1 MTFRTLR
8 PRQPL
13 VALEIC
19 ALCTGIISIL
29 GYFARRSTE
38 KFWTDECL
46 TAVMVN
52 DSSLTHML
60 GALRDEINAFPP
72 LPFVAGWFWVRIFG
86 GSEWSLRL
94 PSLLCLLVA
103 MIAIWLTMRR
113 LTHRVVAAVCAV
125 CVPLLSPLVRQQ
137 LVEAR
142 PYTLLLA
149 AFSIC
154 VYLFVVRGGVQQSR
168 AWDWRVV
175 AAHALLV
182 SCHHLGGVFSALL
195 VAVALLEYGFGRDRA
210 FRNYA
215 QSAIVGWVM
224 VLPSIPFYLAQRRL
238 GGELNWLGAPSLFA
252 LFDACTGFLGFAG
265 GAVVIPLVAA
275 YHTPIRRRLGIPEL
289 RRLALY
295 PRHVMLLLIAGNA
308 FIPLLWLESQ
318 FGLPLFLGRYLI
330 VQVIYWVFIIAFLVD
345 AHVEGEPLDSGSSD
359 TASAQQD
366 CQLGTSSVRQN
377 WLPVAITV
385 IVCTCLFVLISDGRQ
400 KSRIMLSHERDIIGV
415 ESYRELPVIIGSGN
429 HQDWYVLNHYTGKKR
444 KVYFLIDSTIANRG
458 PRYYGK
464 SMKRQIV
471 LLDAWVRRY
480 ETEFRVRDFTQ
491 FCREHDTFLFVDSAC
506 NPPFPSGISELDE
519 AHSAKSLVAT
529 RLVDSV
535 WLVSRR
541 DPN

>member
-13 VALEIC
+13 AALEILV
-19 ALCTGIISIL
+19 LCTGIISII
-29 GYFARRSTE
+29 GYFLRRSTE

-103 MIAIWLTMRR
+103 VIAIWLTLRR

-125 CVPLLSPLVRQQ
+125 CVPLLTPLVRIQV
-137 LVEAR
+137 VEAR

-154 VYLFVVRGGVQQSR
+154 VHLFVVRGGLQQSR

-182 SCHHLGGVFSALL
+182 SCHHLGGVYSALL
-195 VAVALLEYGFGRDRA
+195 AAVALLEYGFGRDRA

-252 LFDACTGFLGFAG
+252 LWDACTGFLGLAG
-265 GAVVIPLVAA
+265 GVVVIPLVAA
-275 YHTPIRRRLGIPEL
+275 YLTPIRRRLGMPEL
-289 RRLALY
+289 RSLSLY

-308 FIPLLWLESQ
+308 FVPLLWLESQ
-318 FGLPLFLGRYLI
+318 VGLPLFLGRYLI
-330 VQVIYWVFIIAFLVD
+330 VQVIYWSFIIAFLVD
-345 AHVEGEPLDSGSSD
+345 AHVEGEPLDSGFND
-359 TASAQQD
+359 MASAQQA
-366 CQLGTSSVRQN
+366 CQLGTSSVQRN
-377 WLPVAITV
+377 WLPVGITL
-385 IVCTCLFVLISDGRQ
+385 IACTFLFVLTSDRRPK
-400 KSRIMLSHERDIIGV
+400 KSEVLRHELAIIGV
-415 ESYRELPVIIGSGN
+415 ESYRELPVIIGSGDS
-429 HQDWYVLNHYTGKKR
+429 HDWYVLNHYTGKKR
-444 KVYFLIDSTIANRG
+444 KVYYLTDFSIANRG
-458 PRYYGK
+458 PRYNAK
-464 SMKRQIV
+464 SMKRQIM
-471 LLDAWVRRY
+471 LFDAWVRRY
-480 ETEFRVRDFTQ
+480 ETEFRVHDFSQ
-491 FCREHDTFLFVDSAC
+491 FCREHDTFLFVDSAY
-506 NPPFPSGISELDE
+506 NPPFPSGITELDE

-529 RLVDSV
+529 RLVNSV

-541 DPN
+541 NPN